1 MTIIIASERD
11 ENSWA
16 HLLEIYSWE
25 LIANETNERVQAY
38 IFTFGDAKIG
48 FFLATIKYMF
58 LKLPVYLTQPC
69 CVFTVLISH
78 IVPT

>member
-1 MTIIIASERD
+1 M
-11 ENSWA
+11 
-16 HLLEIYSWE
+16 YSWE

-48 FFLATIKYMF
+48 LFLAPKYMF

-69 CVFTVLISH
+69 CVFTVLL
-78 IVPT
+78 VFT

>member
-1 MTIIIASERD
+1 MLDIFGGICTTPQSKIKWS
-11 ENSWA
+11 
-16 HLLEIYSWE
+16 
-25 LIANETNERVQAY
+25 TPY

-48 FFLATIKYMF
+48 FFLATKYMF

-69 CVFTVLISH
+69 CVFTLLISH